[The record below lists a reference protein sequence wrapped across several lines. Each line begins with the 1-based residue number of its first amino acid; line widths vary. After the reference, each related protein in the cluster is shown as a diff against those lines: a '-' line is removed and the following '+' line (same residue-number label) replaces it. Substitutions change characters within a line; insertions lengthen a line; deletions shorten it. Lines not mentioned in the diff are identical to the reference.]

1 MTNALEKF
9 RIEQGLTYRELAHAL
24 GLTLN
29 KTFRRCQLE
38 TLPIGD
44 AAECALR
51 LGVPLHVLCPD
62 KATLASISLGVVN
75 GGSKGSRTTPCS

>member
-9 RIEQGLTYRELAHAL
+9 RVEQGLTYRELAHAL

-62 KATLASISLGVVN
+62 KATLASISLGVVKCSE
-75 GGSKGSRTTPCS
+75 GGRTTPGS